1 MPQADG
7 SIIIDTKIRKDGYEA
22 GAKDLESA
30 CKRTAQKVRGIGD
43 AAKISIEKSLSS
55 ISKAQQKV
63 SDLDNQIEKLKA
75 NIKSAKETPV
85 KTEGFAAL
93 EKEIQKTEAALAKVD
108 EKKRRFMETGGDETS
123 KAFQRML
130 YDGEQL
136 DIQLDHLISKKRD
149 MESAGTAYTTA
160 DTTQMEEQ
168 LNSLI
173 ERRAQIVRD
182 LGLSYDSVNQKM
194 DQLSQKE
201 QESAAEAARLR
212 EIGENAKISNQHIVD
227 LTNRIEELKARQA
240 ELSAAGVGFGY
251 AEYDQNAAELA
262 RLNAELEK
270 YQKNV
275 TDGEKKTGIFS
286 RAINALGDK
295 AQESASKF
303 LHLGKSSS
311 GVGDN
316 LSQSFSKGLKSLLR
330 YGLGIRSLFVL
341 FNKIRSAAK
350 EGLDNM
356 VQFSGGTNAAMSSM
370 MSALTQLKNS
380 LGAAFA
386 PIIETVAPMIS
397 SFIQML
403 ADAINSVN
411 AFISSLLGRS
421 TYTKAIAVQQDY
433 AKSLNKTAS
442 AASNAGKATK
452 EAAKEAEGFL
462 AGFDEIQKLNKEA
475 ESSGGSGSGSGSG
488 GGGASGLTPSM
499 MFETAQIDG
508 IISDWAEM
516 FKDAWENADFTE
528 IGGIIGGKIRDA
540 LDSIPWD
547 SIKEKTNK
555 VAKSTATL
563 LNGIFETPGLS
574 VSIGNTVAEM
584 FNTAFGTVNT
594 FLENFHFDS
603 FGAFISSGI
612 QSAFNRFDWGEVT
625 RLVSNVIKGI
635 FDFGSGLLE
644 GIDWESLP
652 KDLANAIGEALQGFD
667 FSGMSKSAGKLIGA
681 ALLAEVDFAKGITEL
696 WDDLVSSI
704 ADYFD
709 QHISDAE
716 AAGGSVWDGIAN
728 GIVEALKNIGTWI
741 KENILDPF
749 IEGFKEAFGIHS
761 PASNPKLL
769 EAAGYVGEGI
779 LDGIASVFSGV
790 KDWVNE
796 HILQPIADA
805 LNLSDIINKM
815 EAYIMGFA
823 DYIKDIKVDFNP
835 FSEEFGITLPEE
847 DLSVYVTAR
856 MNELKD
862 EIPKGEKTINNTA
875 AKITS
880 ASDQTNGKGAISA
893 VTAKVTKM
901 ADEVPSS
908 EAVVAG
914 ATAKATKMNDAVPA
928 KNAIVNG
935 ATARA
940 TTMADAVPVSKAI
953 VDKATARATKMKD
966 AVPASEAVVTG
977 VTAVVSKIKK
987 AVSELSG
994 RFSSGGIIQ
1003 SNGAMK
1009 HFASGGV
1016 IANGIAQTW
1025 NSIPK
1030 YASGTSSAHGSLFVA
1045 GEAGPEIVG
1054 HIGGRTEVLNKSQ
1067 IAQAIYSA
1075 VVAALGQLTGYFSN
1089 MTNSLSKIPDAIQQL
1104 SNAFPAITVDI
1115 PVLATGTIIPPQ
1127 AIIATEDANSLRRAM
1142 EELTDILKTQQTGS
1156 RSDMFNN
1163 NDREINI
1170 TIRNELDGE
1179 VIKTNVVKRLW
1190 NDANQ
1195 GKFPIAG
1202 LV

>member
-295 AQESASKF
+295 AKESASKF

-488 GGGASGLTPSM
+488 SGGGGASGLTPSM

-612 QSAFNRFDWGEVT
+612 QSAFNRFDWGEAT

-741 KENILDPF
+741 KENILVPF
-749 IEGFKEAFGIHS
+749 IEGFKEAFDIHS

-779 LDGIASVFSGV
+779 LQGIAEAFNGIASWI
-790 KDWVNE
+790 DEN
-796 HILQPIADA
+796 ILTPIANA
-805 LNLSDIINKM
+805 LDFEAMINKLM
-815 EAYIMGFA
+815 AYVMGFV
-823 DYIKDIKVDFNP
+823 DYLEDVKIEWNP
-835 FSEEFGITLPEE
+835 FSEDFGITLPED

-856 MNELKD
+856 VNELED
-862 EIPKGEKTINNTA
+862 DIPKAEKTIDNTS
-875 AKITS
+875 AKITN
-880 ASDQTNGKGAISA
+880 ATDQTKGKATVDATANLNNSTNSLTGTKRPNVATTANLNASTNSLTGRYKPSVASTANLNASTNSLTGKYKPYIYTTAKFNGVTDALTKAQKTIS
-893 VTAKVTKM
+893 VTAKFTH
-901 ADEVPSS
+901 SS
-908 EAVVAG
+908 GKFA
-914 ATAKATKMNDAVPA
+914 
-928 KNAIVNG
+928 
-935 ATARA
+935 
-940 TTMADAVPVSKAI
+940 
-953 VDKATARATKMKD
+953 
-966 AVPASEAVVTG
+966 
-977 VTAVVSKIKK
+977 
-987 AVSELSG
+987 
-994 RFSSGGIIQ
+994 SGGIIQ
-1003 SNGAMK
+1003 SNGVMK

-1067 IAQAIYSA
+1067 IAQAVYSA
-1075 VVAALGQLTGYFSN
+1075 VVAALGQLTGYFSS

-1142 EELTDILKTQQTGS
+1142 EELTDVLKTQQTGS

>member
-75 NIKSAKETPV
+75 NIKSAKENPV

-182 LGLSYDSVNQKM
+182 LGLSYDSVNQKI
-194 DQLSQKE
+194 K
-201 QESAAEAARLR
+201 SAEEKAARL
-212 EIGENAKISNQHIVD
+212 
-227 LTNRIEELKARQA
+227 A
-240 ELSAAGVGFGY
+240 EK
-251 AEYDQNAAELA
+251 
-262 RLNAELEK
+262 EK
-270 YQKNV
+270 EAHK
-275 TDGEKKTGIFS
+275 
-286 RAINALGDK
+286 NALNLGDAAK
-295 AQESASKF
+295 RM
-303 LHLGKSSS
+303 GDNISS
-311 GVGDN
+311 GFN
-316 LSQSFSKGLKSLLR
+316 KGFKSLLR

-341 FNKIRSAAK
+341 FNKLRRAAK

-488 GGGASGLTPSM
+488 GGGGASGLTPSM

-528 IGGIIGGKIRDA
+528 IGGIIGSKLRDA
-540 LDSIPWD
+540 LDNIPWD
-547 SIKEKTNK
+547 GIRSVLNRI
-555 VAKSTATL
+555 AKSVATL
-563 LNGIFETPGLS
+563 LNGFFETEGLAASVGRTVGEAINTGLS
-574 VSIGNTVAEM
+574 TASTFISTTHWDSIGSFVGEGLQK
-584 FNTAFGTVNT
+584 AFRTI
-594 FLENFHFDS
+594 E
-603 FGAFISSGI
+603 
-612 QSAFNRFDWGEVT
+612 WGELT
-625 RLVSNVIKGI
+625 GTLSNIVAAD
-635 FDFGSGLLE
+635 FDFASGFIN
-644 GIDWESLP
+644 GINWR
-652 KDLANAIGEALQGFD
+652 DLSGDLTEAIGEAIDGVEWPKLSESFGGYIGSLFKARQDLYDGITDVLFNF
-667 FSGMSKSAGKLIGA
+667 FSGIG
-681 ALLAEVDFAKGITEL
+681 DFFEK
-696 WDDLVSSI
+696 
-704 ADYFD
+704 
-709 QHISDAE
+709 HISEAE
-716 AAGGSVWDGIAN
+716 AAGKNIWKGIADGIVDAMK
-728 GIVEALKNIGTWI
+728 GIGTWI

-749 IEGFKEAFGIHS
+749 IRGFKDAFGIHS

-908 EAVVAG
+908 KAVVAG

-940 TTMADAVPVSKAI
+940 TTMADAVPVSKSI

-987 AVSELSG
+987 AVSGLSG
-994 RFSSGGIIQ
+994 LFSSGGIIQ

-1075 VVAALGQLTGYFSN
+1075 VVAALGQLTGYFSS

-1142 EELTDILKTQQTGS
+1142 EELTDVLKTQQTGS

-1190 NDANQ
+1190 SDANQ

>member
-270 YQKNV
+270 YKKNV

-286 RAINALGDK
+286 RAVNALGDK
-295 AQESASKF
+295 AKESASKF

-356 VQFSGGTNAAMSSM
+356 VQFSSGTNAAMSSM

-386 PIIETVAPMIS
+386 PIIETVAPLIT
-397 SFIQML
+397 SFINML
-403 ADAINSVN
+403 AGAINAVN
-411 AFISSLLGRS
+411 QFISSLLGRS

-452 EAAKEAEGFL
+452 KAAKEAEGFL

-547 SIKEKTNK
+547 GIRSVLNRI
-555 VAKSTATL
+555 AKSVATL
-563 LNGIFETPGLS
+563 LNGFFETEGLAASVGRTVGEAINTGLS
-574 VSIGNTVAEM
+574 TASTFISTTHWDSIGSFVGEGLQK
-584 FNTAFGTVNT
+584 AFRTI
-594 FLENFHFDS
+594 E
-603 FGAFISSGI
+603 
-612 QSAFNRFDWGEVT
+612 WGELT
-625 RLVSNVIKGI
+625 GTLSNIVAAA
-635 FDFGSGLLE
+635 FDFASGFIN
-644 GIDWESLP
+644 GINWRALSG
-652 KDLANAIGEALQGFD
+652 DLTEAIGEAIDGVDWPKLSESFGGYIGSLFKARQDLYDGITDVLFNF
-667 FSGMSKSAGKLIGA
+667 FSGIGDFFEKHISEAKAAGKNIWM
-681 ALLAEVDFAKGITEL
+681 GI
-696 WDDLVSSI
+696 
-704 ADYFD
+704 
-709 QHISDAE
+709 
-716 AAGGSVWDGIAN
+716 AGG
-728 GIVEALKNIGTWI
+728 IVDAMKGIGTWI

-749 IEGFKEAFGIHS
+749 ILGFKDAFGIHS

-779 LDGIASVFSGV
+779 LQGIAEAFNGIASWI
-790 KDWVNE
+790 DEN
-796 HILQPIADA
+796 ILTPIANA
-805 LNLSDIINKM
+805 LDFEAMINKLM
-815 EAYIMGFA
+815 AYVMGFV
-823 DYIKDIKVDFNP
+823 DYLEDVKIEWNP
-835 FSEEFGITLPEE
+835 FSEDFGITLPEE

-908 EAVVAG
+908 KAVVAG

-928 KNAIVNG
+928 KNAIVNR

-940 TTMADAVPVSKAI
+940 TTMADAVPAKNAI
-953 VDKATARATKMKD
+953 VNGATARATKMKD

-987 AVSELSG
+987 AVSGL
-994 RFSSGGIIQ
+994 FSSGGIIQ
-1003 SNGAMK
+1003 SNGVMK

-1067 IAQAIYSA
+1067 IAQAVYSA
-1075 VVAALGQLTGYFSN
+1075 VVAALGQLTGYFSS

-1142 EELTDILKTQQTGS
+1142 EELTDVLKTQQTGS

>member
-251 AEYDQNAAELA
+251 AEYGQNAAELA

-295 AQESASKF
+295 AKESASKF

-488 GGGASGLTPSM
+488 SGGGGASGLTPSM

-612 QSAFNRFDWGEVT
+612 QSAFNRFDWGEAT

-741 KENILDPF
+741 KENILVPF
-749 IEGFKEAFGIHS
+749 IEGFKEAFDIHS

-779 LDGIASVFSGV
+779 LQGIAEAFNGIASWI
-790 KDWVNE
+790 DEN
-796 HILQPIADA
+796 ILTPIANA
-805 LNLSDIINKM
+805 LDFEAMINKLM
-815 EAYIMGFA
+815 AYVMGFV
-823 DYIKDIKVDFNP
+823 DYLEDVKIEWNP
-835 FSEEFGITLPEE
+835 FSEDFGITLPED

-856 MNELKD
+856 VNELED
-862 EIPKGEKTINNTA
+862 DIPKAEKTIDNTS
-875 AKITS
+875 AKITN
-880 ASDQTNGKGAISA
+880 ATDQTKGKATVDATANLNNSTNSLTGTKRPNVATTANLNASTNSLTGRYKPSVASTANLNASTNSLTGKYKPYIYTTAKFNGVTDALTKAQKTIS
-893 VTAKVTKM
+893 VTAKFTH
-901 ADEVPSS
+901 SS
-908 EAVVAG
+908 GKFA
-914 ATAKATKMNDAVPA
+914 
-928 KNAIVNG
+928 
-935 ATARA
+935 
-940 TTMADAVPVSKAI
+940 
-953 VDKATARATKMKD
+953 
-966 AVPASEAVVTG
+966 
-977 VTAVVSKIKK
+977 
-987 AVSELSG
+987 
-994 RFSSGGIIQ
+994 SGGIIQ
-1003 SNGAMK
+1003 SNGVMK

-1067 IAQAIYSA
+1067 IAQAVYSA
-1075 VVAALGQLTGYFSN
+1075 VVAALGQLTGYFSS

-1142 EELTDILKTQQTGS
+1142 EELTDVLKTQQTGS

>member
-1 MPQADG
+1 MLQTNKNTHELTVAYIGGG
-7 SIIIDTKIRKDGYEA
+7 SRGWA
-22 GAKDLESA
+22 WGFMKDLALDGEI
-30 CKRTAQKVRGIGD
+30 CGTVR
-43 AAKISIEKSLSS
+43 
-55 ISKAQQKV
+55 
-63 SDLDNQIEKLKA
+63 
-75 NIKSAKETPV
+75 
-85 KTEGFAAL
+85 
-93 EKEIQKTEAALAKVD
+93 
-108 EKKRRFMETGGDETS
+108 
-123 KAFQRML
+123 L
-130 YDGEQL
+130 YDI
-136 DIQLDHLISKKRD
+136 DR
-149 MESAGTAYTTA
+149 
-160 DTTQMEEQ
+160 
-168 LNSLI
+168 
-173 ERRAQIVRD
+173 
-182 LGLSYDSVNQKM
+182 
-194 DQLSQKE
+194 
-201 QESAAEAARLR
+201 SAAER
-212 EIGENAKISNQHIVD
+212 
-227 LTNRIEELKARQA
+227 NR
-240 ELSAAGVGFGY
+240 
-251 AEYDQNAAELA
+251 
-262 RLNAELEK
+262 
-270 YQKNV
+270 
-275 TDGEKKTGIFS
+275 
-286 RAINALGDK
+286 
-295 AQESASKF
+295 
-303 LHLGKSSS
+303 
-311 GVGDN
+311 
-316 LSQSFSKGLKSLLR
+316 
-330 YGLGIRSLFVL
+330 
-341 FNKIRSAAK
+341 
-350 EGLDNM
+350 
-356 VQFSGGTNAAMSSM
+356 
-370 MSALTQLKNS
+370 
-380 LGAAFA
+380 
-386 PIIETVAPMIS
+386 
-397 SFIQML
+397 
-403 ADAINSVN
+403 
-411 AFISSLLGRS
+411 
-421 TYTKAIAVQQDY
+421 
-433 AKSLNKTAS
+433 
-442 AASNAGKATK
+442 
-452 EAAKEAEGFL
+452 
-462 AGFDEIQKLNKEA
+462 
-475 ESSGGSGSGSGSG
+475 
-488 GGGASGLTPSM
+488 
-499 MFETAQIDG
+499 
-508 IISDWAEM
+508 
-516 FKDAWENADFTE
+516 
-528 IGGIIGGKIRDA
+528 IIGGKIRDA

-635 FDFGSGLLE
+635 FDFDSGLLE

-652 KDLANAIGEALQGFD
+652 KDLANAIVEALQGFD

-681 ALLAEVDFAKGITEL
+681 ALLADVYFAKGITEL
-696 WDDLVSSI
+696 WDNLVSSI

-741 KENILDPF
+741 KENILVPF
-749 IEGFKEAFGIHS
+749 IEGFKEAFDIHS

-908 EAVVAG
+908 KAVVAG

-940 TTMADAVPVSKAI
+940 TTMADAVPVSKSI

-987 AVSELSG
+987 AVSSL
-994 RFSSGGIIQ
+994 FSSGGIIQ
-1003 SNGAMK
+1003 SNGVMK

-1067 IAQAIYSA
+1067 IAQAVYSA
-1075 VVAALGQLTGYFSN
+1075 VVAALGQLTGYFSS

>member
-30 CKRTAQKVRGIGD
+30 CKRTAQKVRDIGD

-93 EKEIQKTEAALAKVD
+93 EKEIQKTESALAKVD

-136 DIQLDHLISKKRD
+136 DIQLDHLISKKRE

-160 DTTQMEEQ
+160 NTTQMEEQ

-270 YQKNV
+270 YKKNV

-356 VQFSGGTNAAMSSM
+356 VQFSSGTNAAMSSM

-403 ADAINSVN
+403 ANAINSVN

-475 ESSGGSGSGSGSG
+475 ESSGGSGSGSGSGG

-612 QSAFNRFDWGEVT
+612 QTALERFDWSEVT
-625 RLVSNVIKGI
+625 RLVSNLLISA
-635 FDFGSGLLE
+635 FNFASGFLE
-644 GIDWESLP
+644 GVDWESVP
-652 KDLANAIGEALQGFD
+652 DDIYNALVELLDGVKWDEIA
-667 FSGMSKSAGKLIGA
+667 MSFGRLMQA
-681 ALLAEVDFAKGITEL
+681 ALMAGVGIAKGLFEKG
-696 WDDLVSSI
+696 
-704 ADYFD
+704 A
-709 QHISDAE
+709 
-716 AAGGSVWDGIAN
+716 
-728 GIVEALKNIGTWI
+728 
-741 KENILDPF
+741 
-749 IEGFKEAFGIHS
+749 EAFGRL
-761 PASNPKLL
+761 A
-769 EAAGYVGEGI
+769 
-779 LDGIASVFSGV
+779 DGITNYIEGQVNQAFEDYGV
-790 KDWVNE
+790 DENSTPFKKGYAIAVAFKRGIVDGAKKIGDVVQEKIIQPIKDFFEDIKNDETFQELTRGLSDFFDPATSELSTEMNAFKDWLSNNIVKPLN
-796 HILQPIADA
+796 DA
-805 LNLSDIINKM
+805 FDISGNINTFK
-815 EAYIMGFA
+815 AYILGLA
-823 DYIKDIKVDFNP
+823 DYLGDLKINFDP
-835 FSEEFGITLPEE
+835 FSDDFGITLPEN
-847 DLSVYVTAR
+847 DISVYVTAR
-856 MNELKD
+856 MNELQDDIPQSKKAVDGISGQIERFVDKTNGKATVAATANLTASTNSLTKD
-862 EIPKGEKTINNTA
+862 QKTVSVWAKFASKIDSLTTAQKTISATA
-875 AKITS
+875 RFDETPIDALTTKQRTLSVIAKITGTS
-880 ASDQTNGKGAISA
+880 GKFA
-893 VTAKVTKM
+893 
-901 ADEVPSS
+901 
-908 EAVVAG
+908 
-914 ATAKATKMNDAVPA
+914 
-928 KNAIVNG
+928 
-935 ATARA
+935 
-940 TTMADAVPVSKAI
+940 
-953 VDKATARATKMKD
+953 
-966 AVPASEAVVTG
+966 
-977 VTAVVSKIKK
+977 
-987 AVSELSG
+987 
-994 RFSSGGIIQ
+994 SGGIIQ
-1003 SNGAMK
+1003 SNGVMK

-1025 NSIPK
+1025 NSISK
-1030 YASGTSSAHGSLFVA
+1030 YASGTSNAHGSLFVA

-1075 VVAALGQLTGYFSN
+1075 VVAALGQLTGYFSS

-1104 SNAFPAITVDI
+1104 SNAFPSITVDI

-1127 AIIATEDANSLRRAM
+1127 AAIATEDANNLRRAM
-1142 EELTDILKTQQTGS
+1142 EELTDALKTQQTGS
-1156 RSDMFNN
+1156 RSDMFSN

-1190 NDANQ
+1190 SDANQ

>member
-1 MPQADG
+1 M
-7 SIIIDTKIRKDGYEA
+7 
-22 GAKDLESA
+22 
-30 CKRTAQKVRGIGD
+30 
-43 AAKISIEKSLSS
+43 
-55 ISKAQQKV
+55 
-63 SDLDNQIEKLKA
+63 
-75 NIKSAKETPV
+75 
-85 KTEGFAAL
+85 
-93 EKEIQKTEAALAKVD
+93 
-108 EKKRRFMETGGDETS
+108 
-123 KAFQRML
+123 
-130 YDGEQL
+130 
-136 DIQLDHLISKKRD
+136 
-149 MESAGTAYTTA
+149 
-160 DTTQMEEQ
+160 
-168 LNSLI
+168 
-173 ERRAQIVRD
+173 
-182 LGLSYDSVNQKM
+182 
-194 DQLSQKE
+194 
-201 QESAAEAARLR
+201 
-212 EIGENAKISNQHIVD
+212 
-227 LTNRIEELKARQA
+227 
-240 ELSAAGVGFGY
+240 
-251 AEYDQNAAELA
+251 
-262 RLNAELEK
+262 
-270 YQKNV
+270 
-275 TDGEKKTGIFS
+275 
-286 RAINALGDK
+286 
-295 AQESASKF
+295 
-303 LHLGKSSS
+303 
-311 GVGDN
+311 
-316 LSQSFSKGLKSLLR
+316 
-330 YGLGIRSLFVL
+330 
-341 FNKIRSAAK
+341 
-350 EGLDNM
+350 
-356 VQFSGGTNAAMSSM
+356 
-370 MSALTQLKNS
+370 
-380 LGAAFA
+380 
-386 PIIETVAPMIS
+386 
-397 SFIQML
+397 
-403 ADAINSVN
+403 
-411 AFISSLLGRS
+411 
-421 TYTKAIAVQQDY
+421 
-433 AKSLNKTAS
+433 
-442 AASNAGKATK
+442 
-452 EAAKEAEGFL
+452 
-462 AGFDEIQKLNKEA
+462 
-475 ESSGGSGSGSGSG
+475 
-488 GGGASGLTPSM
+488 TPSM

-652 KDLANAIGEALQGFD
+652 KDLANAIVEALQGFD

-681 ALLAEVDFAKGITEL
+681 ALLADVYFAKGITEL
-696 WDDLVSSI
+696 WDNLVSSI

-741 KENILDPF
+741 KENILVPF

-908 EAVVAG
+908 KAVVAG

-940 TTMADAVPVSKAI
+940 TTMADAVPVSKSI

-987 AVSELSG
+987 AVSSL
-994 RFSSGGIIQ
+994 FSSGGIIQ
-1003 SNGAMK
+1003 SNGVMK

-1067 IAQAIYSA
+1067 IAQAVYSA
-1075 VVAALGQLTGYFSN
+1075 VVAALGQLTGYFSS

-1104 SNAFPAITVDI
+1104 SSAFPAITVDI

-1142 EELTDILKTQQTGS
+1142 EELTDVLKTQQTGS

-1190 NDANQ
+1190 SDANQ

>member
-30 CKRTAQKVRGIGD
+30 CKRTAQKVRDIGD

-93 EKEIQKTEAALAKVD
+93 EKEIQKTESALAKVD

-136 DIQLDHLISKKRD
+136 DIQLDHLISKKRE

-286 RAINALGDK
+286 RAINALGDN
-295 AQESASKF
+295 ARESASKF

-403 ADAINSVN
+403 ANAINSVN

-594 FLENFHFDS
+594 FLENFHFNS

-612 QSAFNRFDWGEVT
+612 QSAFNRFDWGEAT

-635 FDFGSGLLE
+635 FDFSSGLLE

-652 KDLANAIGEALQGFD
+652 KDLANAIVEALQGFD
-667 FSGMSKSAGKLIGA
+667 FSGISKSAGKLIGA
-681 ALLAEVDFAKGITEL
+681 ALLAEVDLAKGIKEL

-709 QHISDAE
+709 KHISDAE

-741 KENILDPF
+741 KENILVPF
-749 IEGFKEAFGIHS
+749 IEGFKEAFDIHS

-908 EAVVAG
+908 KAVVAG

-940 TTMADAVPVSKAI
+940 TTMADAVPVSKSI

-966 AVPASEAVVTG
+966 AVPAREAVVTG

-987 AVSELSG
+987 AVSGLSG
-994 RFSSGGIIQ
+994 LFSSGGIIQ

-1089 MTNSLSKIPDAIQQL
+1089 MTNSLSRIPDAIQQL

-1142 EELTDILKTQQTGS
+1142 EELTDALKTQQTGS